1 MIGKITIET
10 DLVSLNEI
18 LNATGNPT
26 VATQILNGT
35 YQEPEIYKADRAST
49 PVRKD
54 QEREQYVFIS
64 YDKWKD
70 QVKYKEVGR
79 WTEKMDR
86 EDWEKLDFW
95 EDVAPNE
102 LTYFDGDET
111 DKITY

>member
-10 DLVSLNEI
+10 DLESLNEI

-95 EDVAPNE
+95 EDVAPDE
-102 LTYFDGDET
+102 LTHFDGDET
-111 DKITY
+111 DRITY

>member
-10 DLVSLNEI
+10 DLESLNEI

-26 VATQILNGT
+26 VATQIFNGT
-35 YQEPEIYKADRAST
+35 YQEPEFYKADRAST

-70 QVKYKEVGR
+70 AVKYKNSRG
-79 WTEKMDR
+79 WSEKMDR
-86 EDWEKLDFW
+86 EVWEKLDMW
-95 EDVAPNE
+95 EDVAPDE